1 LPLINAESLT
11 HPLIYIY
18 TSTPEE
24 PQKQGFIRRAEST
37 PQAEQNNPAKKYHG
51 DFAVL
56 NFEGENT

>member
-1 LPLINAESLT
+1 LT
-11 HPLIYIY
+11 HPLIY
-18 TSTPEE
+18 TFRPEE